1 MAFLTHFQLSVCYE
15 TTPHLLTSLKQD
27 TVTHISS
34 HIHEWRHRF
43 CLIKFKII
51 DHLLTEW
58 FTKSFVNKIS
68 EDIAMGRCVTEEQ
81 AITCAQYLDLVYSQS
96 NRLYNV
102 LPDAPR
108 PLSDLMTS
116 KYPTTPLVDGVIG
129 SVT

>member
-1 MAFLTHFQLSVCYE
+1 
-15 TTPHLLTSLKQD
+15 
-27 TVTHISS
+27 
-34 HIHEWRHRF
+34 
-43 CLIKFKII
+43 
-51 DHLLTEW
+51 
-58 FTKSFVNKIS
+58 
-68 EDIAMGRCVTEEQ
+68 MGRCVTEEQ